1 MSADSTQTA
10 GAASFVQQ
18 VEEQTLGPAREKA
31 AALVAEAQEQADKI
45 VADAKAEAASIKTDT
60 ETMEAAARQ
69 RIEAE
74 ANQARRDTVAQVTA
88 AIEDNLQSQL
98 NTMVAKTLADKKVLS
113 SIVSELAGQK
123 VKGQALSVTVSDDG
137 AQSLWGSALKEALS
151 EDVAVHVDGR
161 LKATVILRLADSKV
175 QISLNQA
182 ELTEAIAEAI
192 SQPLGVE
199 D

>member
-1 MSADSTQTA
+1 M
-10 GAASFVQQ
+10 
-18 VEEQTLGPAREKA
+18 
-31 AALVAEAQEQADKI
+31 
-45 VADAKAEAASIKTDT
+45 
-60 ETMEAAARQ
+60 
-69 RIEAE
+69 
-74 ANQARRDTVAQVTA
+74 
-88 AIEDNLQSQL
+88 
-98 NTMVAKTLADKKVLS
+98 
-113 SIVSELAGQK
+113 
-123 VKGQALSVTVSDDG
+123 SDDG